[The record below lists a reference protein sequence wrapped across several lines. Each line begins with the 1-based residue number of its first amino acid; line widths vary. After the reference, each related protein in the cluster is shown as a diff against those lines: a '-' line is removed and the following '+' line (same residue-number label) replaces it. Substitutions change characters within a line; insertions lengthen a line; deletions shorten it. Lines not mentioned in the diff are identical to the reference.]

1 LIASYAMSL
10 AANHTEKFWV
20 LAHPIPAGTQVKNED
35 LVVESV
41 ALGQTSSQYISAQE
55 NPVGSISRRQ
65 LQVGELLA
73 RASITNDAQSLTHQ
87 EVSLN
92 LRRVDLPLA
101 TEVGEVVTIFQV
113 HDAKNGE
120 KTEPTRHIASGVAI
134 TSIDRK
140 GSNFGGEV
148 AVTVSIDRE
157 IIPDLLDATTSGRLV
172 IVRSNG

>member
-1 LIASYAMSL
+1 MSL

-20 LAHPIPAGTQVKNED
+20 LAHPVPAGTQVENED
-35 LVVESV
+35 LIVESV
-41 ALGQTSSQYISAQE
+41 ALGQASSLYISAKE

-73 RASITNDAQSLTHQ
+73 RTSITNDAQLLTHQ
-87 EVSLN
+87 QVSLN
-92 LRRVDLPLA
+92 VRSFDLPLA

-120 KTEPTRHIASGVAI
+120 KTEPAHHIASGVAI

-140 GSNFGGEV
+140 ASNFGGEV
-148 AVTVSIDRE
+148 ALTVSIDRE
-157 IIPDLLDATTSGRLV
+157 MIPDLLDATTSGRLV
-172 IVRSNG
+172 IVRTDG